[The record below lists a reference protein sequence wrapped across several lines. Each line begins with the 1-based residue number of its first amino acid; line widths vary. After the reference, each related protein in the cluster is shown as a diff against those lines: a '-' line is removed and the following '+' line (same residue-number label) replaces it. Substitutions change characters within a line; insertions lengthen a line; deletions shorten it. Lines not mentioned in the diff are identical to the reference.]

1 MRIPWG
7 GDADDSL
14 PLERQRF
21 VNASRL
27 SELRA
32 SRLTLRACGAL
43 QHIHFFMEF
52 QFSLVLHKA
61 LPYSCSNHNPMRHG
75 ASIRG
80 S

>member
-7 GDADDSL
+7 GDEDDSL
-14 PLERQRF
+14 PVERQRF
-21 VNASRL
+21 VNASKL
-27 SELRA
+27 SELRT
-32 SRLTLRACGAL
+32 SRLTLRACVEL
-43 QHIHFFMEF
+43 QHIPLFMGF
-52 QFSLVLHKA
+52 HFSLVLHKA